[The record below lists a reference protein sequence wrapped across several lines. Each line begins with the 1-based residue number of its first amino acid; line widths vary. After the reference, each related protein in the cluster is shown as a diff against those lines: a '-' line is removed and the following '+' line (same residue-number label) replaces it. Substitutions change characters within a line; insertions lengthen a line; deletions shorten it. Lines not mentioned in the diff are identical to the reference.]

1 MPLPTEHDKIQLWT
15 LAKAQGDTKD
25 KVLAYA
31 EEHSPD
37 LLIIG
42 RSLGSRLKK
51 VGTPL
56 CASMHALNSILQ
68 QATMA
73 DDDSC
78 LWPTCALVDRRRLPL
93 VAPSAIT

>member
-1 MPLPTEHDKIQLWT
+1 MPV
-15 LAKAQGDTKD
+15 QGDAKD

-51 VGTPL
+51 VG
-56 CASMHALNSILQ
+56 CVCNEAWQDGAL
-68 QATMA
+68 TF
-73 DDDSC
+73 
-78 LWPTCALVDRRRLPL
+78 
-93 VAPSAIT
+93 